1 MTQRGGRQGFTLL
14 EIIVVVSISM
24 LLSTLVIVY
33 SGSSRQQVALSV
45 EAAKIAQVISRAK
58 ALTLSTY
65 SSGGVDCGYG
75 VKIDYASRQYQ
86 IESWTS
92 PGCNALLGPTTS
104 STGNFPLAAGVTFG
118 TGPNRLEEIMFVP
131 PDPVTA
137 VVIGGAI
144 LQNATGKIYLQTMD
158 GSATREV
165 TVSTAGQITF

>member
-1 MTQRGGRQGFTLL
+1 MKHKGRQGFTLF
-14 EIIVVVSISM
+14 EIIVVIAISM
-24 LLSTLVIVY
+24 LLSTMVIVY

-65 SSGGVDCGYG
+65 SSGSVDCGYG
-75 VKIDYASRQYQ
+75 VKFDFANRKYQ
-86 IESWTS
+86 IESWTA

-104 STGNFPLAAGVTFG
+104 STGNFSLPAGVTFG

-144 LQNATGKIYLQTMD
+144 IQNATAKVYLETQDGVGK
-158 GSATREV
+158 REV